1 MKYYVIVFFILC
13 FLACRSNR
21 NIDRTIQEGSKTETS
36 KSIDRKDS
44 STVDTE
50 YQESRTKVS
59 NEVRFIRTTA
69 YRPDGTIR
77 SIQEEC
83 RGSGSTELVD
93 GRGRSSENTVTE
105 IKNDS
110 TAVTESKKDL
120 KEKIQSSSD
129 SRPIQGVEWFYIA
142 LGFGALVLVALAVSL
157 IIKYRSKIF
166 SFFRKL
172 VFRI

>member
-1 MKYYVIVFFILC
+1 MKYYVVVFFILC

-59 NEVRFIRTTA
+59 NEVRFIRTAA

-77 SIQEEC
+77 SIQEEW
-83 RGSGSTELVD
+83 RDSGSTELVD

-105 IKNDS
+105 IKSDS
-110 TAVTESKKDL
+110 AAVTESKKDL
-120 KEKIQSSSD
+120 KEKMQSSSD
-129 SRPIQGVEWFYIA
+129 NRPVQGVEWFYIA
-142 LGFGALVLVALAVSL
+142 LGFSALVLVALAVSL
-157 IIKYRSKIF
+157 IVKYRSKIF